1 MACPTRPA
9 MNYPPMSTAVLKFE
23 RGGELYNYTLDLGL
37 SPERKPS
44 NDVTLFGLKQRLYR
58 WRAK

>member
-1 MACPTRPA
+1 